1 MQEFVV
7 ARAEAGGRFDKY
19 LKRLLPLA
27 SSGFLYRMLRKKNIT
42 LNDKKAEGKE
52 ILAEKDVVKLFF
64 SEETFLKFTGRSES
78 VSISGRNRTD
88 EGNKDF
94 VKKPPKDCRKAYQ
107 QLGEIPVIY
116 EDEDILILNKPVGA
130 LSQKAKKEDVSLNEW
145 MIGYLLEKKEISEE
159 GLSRFCPSV
168 CNRLDR
174 NTSGLLL
181 CGKTLRGSRFLSEVL
196 RDRSLHK
203 YYLTYAEGKIEYPIT
218 LRGYL
223 KKEAEKNRSKVIS
236 EEVYRKRVLTAESER
251 NQKKVLVAEPE
262 RNQEKVLTEKPER
275 NQKKV
280 LTAEPGESQKRVLTA
295 GAEGYRKKAS
305 APTGGEK
312 EHPKEYQKEYHR
324 IETVI
329 KPLFYSEGMDCTK
342 LEILLVT
349 GKSHQIRAHLSEI
362 GHPVLGD
369 IKYGWKPKRKEEMG
383 LKHQLLHAYRV
394 EFPKREGEFAYLS
407 GKAVTAP
414 LPELFEKLE
423 KRFMG
428 R

>member
-27 SSGFLYRMLRKKNIT
+27 SSGFLYKMLRKKNIT

-64 SEETFLKFTGRSES
+64 SEETYLKFAGRSEG
-78 VSISGRNRTD
+78 VSGRNGAD
-88 EGNKDF
+88 EGDKDS
-94 VKKPPKDCRKAYQ
+94 VKEPEKNCQEAGFSLFPDRVCPERYSFRKSGEDYRKAYR
-107 QLGEIPVIY
+107 QLGGIPVIY
-116 EDEDILILNKPVGA
+116 EDEDILILNKPAGV
-130 LSQKAKKEDVSLNEW
+130 LSQKAKREDVSLNEW

-181 CGKTLRGSRFLSEVL
+181 CGKTLRGSRFLSEIL

-203 YYLTYAEGKIEYPIT
+203 YYLTYAEGKIEHPIT
-218 LRGYL
+218 LKGYL
-223 KKEAEKNRSKVIS
+223 TKETERNRAKVIS
-236 EEVYRKRVLTAESER
+236 EEEYR
-251 NQKKVLVAEPE
+251 KKVLMAEPE
-262 RNQEKVLTEKPER
+262 
-275 NQKKV
+275 
-280 LTAEPGESQKRVLTA
+280 
-295 GAEGYRKKAS
+295 
-305 APTGGEK
+305 
-312 EHPKEYQKEYHR
+312 EYHR

-329 KPLFYSEGMDCTK
+329 KPLSYSKEMDCTK

-369 IKYGWKPKRKEEMG
+369 IKYGWKPKRREEMG
-383 LKHQLLHAYRV
+383 LKYQLLHAHKV
-394 EFPKREGEFAYLS
+394 EFPKTEGEFDYLS
-407 GKAVTAP
+407 EKVVTAP
-414 LPELFEKLE
+414 LPELFDNLWNS
-423 KRFMG
+423 FD
-428 R
+428 

>member
-27 SSGFLYRMLRKKNIT
+27 SSGFLYKMLRKKNIT

-64 SEETFLKFTGRSES
+64 SEETYLKFAGRSGG
-78 VSISGRNRTD
+78 VSGQDGTD
-88 EGNKDF
+88 EWKRDS
-94 VKKPPKDCRKAYQ
+94 VKISEKDCQAAVFSQCPDGDRSERYSFRKSGEGYRKAYR
-107 QLGEIPVIY
+107 QLGKIPVIY
-116 EDEDILILNKPVGA
+116 EDEDILILNKPAGV
-130 LSQKAKKEDVSLNEW
+130 LSQKAKREDVSLNEW

-159 GLSRFCPSV
+159 GLLRFCPSV

-181 CGKTLRGSRFLSEVL
+181 CGKTLRGSRFLSEIL

-203 YYLTYAEGKIEYPIT
+203 YYLTYAEGKIEHPIT
-218 LRGYL
+218 LKGYL
-223 KKEAEKNRSKVIS
+223 KKETERNRVKVIS
-236 EEVYRKRVLTAESER
+236 EEEYR
-251 NQKKVLVAEPE
+251 
-262 RNQEKVLTEKPER
+262 EKVLM
-275 NQKKV
+275 
-280 LTAEPGESQKRVLTA
+280 AEQE
-295 GAEGYRKKAS
+295 
-305 APTGGEK
+305 
-312 EHPKEYQKEYHR
+312 EYHR

-329 KPLFYSEGMDCTK
+329 KPLSYLKEMDCTK

-369 IKYGWKPKRKEEMG
+369 IKYGWKPRRREEMG
-383 LKHQLLHAYRV
+383 LKYQLLHAHKA
-394 EFPKREGEFAYLS
+394 EFPKTEGEFDYLS
-407 GKAVTAP
+407 EKVVTAP

-423 KRFMG
+423 RRLSAVG
-428 R
+428 RNR

>member
-27 SSGFLYRMLRKKNIT
+27 SSGFLYKMLRKKNIT

-64 SEETFLKFTGRSES
+64 SEETYLKFAGRSGG
-78 VSISGRNRTD
+78 VSGQDGTD
-88 EGNKDF
+88 EWKRDS
-94 VKKPPKDCRKAYQ
+94 VKISEKDCQEAVFSQCPDGDRSERYSFRKSGAGYRKAYQ
-107 QLGEIPVIY
+107 QLGKIPVIY
-116 EDEDILILNKPVGA
+116 EDEDILILNKPAGV
-130 LSQKAKKEDVSLNEW
+130 LSQKAKREDVSLNEW
-145 MIGYLLEKKEISEE
+145 MIGYLLEKKEISED
-159 GLSRFCPSV
+159 GLLRFCPSV

-181 CGKTLRGSRFLSEVL
+181 CGKTLRGSRFLSEIL

-203 YYLTYAEGKIEYPIT
+203 YYLTYAEGKIEHPIT
-218 LRGYL
+218 LKGYL
-223 KKEAEKNRSKVIS
+223 KKETERNRVKVIS
-236 EEVYRKRVLTAESER
+236 EEEYRE
-251 NQKKVLVAEPE
+251 KVLMAEPE
-262 RNQEKVLTEKPER
+262 
-275 NQKKV
+275 
-280 LTAEPGESQKRVLTA
+280 
-295 GAEGYRKKAS
+295 
-305 APTGGEK
+305 
-312 EHPKEYQKEYHR
+312 EYHR

-329 KPLFYSEGMDCTK
+329 KPLSYSKEMDCTK

-369 IKYGWKPKRKEEMG
+369 IKYGWKPRRREEMG
-383 LKHQLLHAYRV
+383 LKYQLLHAHKV
-394 EFPKREGEFAYLS
+394 EFPKTEGEFDYLS
-407 GKAVTAP
+407 EKVVTAP

-423 KRFMG
+423 RQKCL
-428 R
+428 

>member
-27 SSGFLYRMLRKKNIT
+27 SSGFLYKMLRKKNIT

-64 SEETFLKFTGRSES
+64 SEETYLKFAGRSEG
-78 VSISGRNRTD
+78 VSGRNGAD
-88 EGNKDF
+88 EGDKDS
-94 VKKPPKDCRKAYQ
+94 VKEPEKNCQEAGLSLFPDRDCPERYSFRKSGEDYRKAYR
-107 QLGEIPVIY
+107 QLGGIPVIY
-116 EDEDILILNKPVGA
+116 EGEDILILNKPAGV
-130 LSQKAKKEDVSLNEW
+130 LSQKAKREDVSLNEW

-181 CGKTLRGSRFLSEVL
+181 CGKTLRGSRFLSEIL

-203 YYLTYAEGKIEYPIT
+203 YYLTYAEGKIEHPIT
-218 LRGYL
+218 LKGYL
-223 KKEAEKNRSKVIS
+223 TKETERNRAKVIS
-236 EEVYRKRVLTAESER
+236 EEEYR
-251 NQKKVLVAEPE
+251 KKVLMAEPE
-262 RNQEKVLTEKPER
+262 
-275 NQKKV
+275 
-280 LTAEPGESQKRVLTA
+280 
-295 GAEGYRKKAS
+295 
-305 APTGGEK
+305 
-312 EHPKEYQKEYHR
+312 EYHR

-329 KPLFYSEGMDCTK
+329 KPLSYSKEMDCTK

-369 IKYGWKPKRKEEMG
+369 IKYGWKPKRREEMG
-383 LKHQLLHAYRV
+383 LKYQLLHAHKV
-394 EFPKREGEFAYLS
+394 EFPKTEGEFDYLS
-407 GKAVTAP
+407 EKVVTAP
-414 LPELFEKLE
+414 LPELFDNLWNS
-423 KRFMG
+423 FD
-428 R
+428 

>member
-27 SSGFLYRMLRKKNIT
+27 SFGFLYKMLRKKNIT

-64 SEETFLKFTGRSES
+64 SEETFLKFTGRSGS
-78 VSISGRNRTD
+78 VSISGRDRAD
-88 EGNKDF
+88 EGNKDS
-94 VKKPPKDCRKAYQ
+94 VKKSPKDCLKAYQ

-116 EDEDILILNKPVGA
+116 EDEDILILNKPAGA

-145 MIGYLLEKKEISEE
+145 MIGYLLKKKEITGEE
-159 GLSRFCPSV
+159 LSRFCPSV

-203 YYLTYAEGKIEYPIT
+203 YYLTYAEGKIEYSIT

-223 KKEAEKNRSKVIS
+223 KKEAERNRSEVIS
-236 EEVYRKRVLTAESER
+236 EEAYR
-251 NQKKVLVAEPE
+251 
-262 RNQEKVLTEKPER
+262 
-275 NQKKV
+275 KKV
-280 LTAEPGESQKRVLTA
+280 LTAE
-295 GAEGYRKKAS
+295 AERK
-305 APTGGEK
+305 
-312 EHPKEYQKEYHR
+312 YQKEYHR

-329 KPLFYSEGMDCTK
+329 KPLSYSEGMNCTK

-394 EFPKREGEFAYLS
+394 EFPKLEGEFAYLS

-414 LPELFEKLE
+414 VPELFEKLE
-423 KRFMG
+423 RRFMG

>member
-27 SSGFLYRMLRKKNIT
+27 SSGFLYKMLRKKNIT

-64 SEETFLKFTGRSES
+64 SEETYLKFAGRSEG
-78 VSISGRNRTD
+78 VSGRNGAD
-88 EGNKDF
+88 EGDKDS
-94 VKKPPKDCRKAYQ
+94 VKEPEKNCQEAGLSLFPDRDCPERYSFRKSGEDYRKAYR
-107 QLGEIPVIY
+107 QLGGIPVIY
-116 EDEDILILNKPVGA
+116 EDEDILILNKPAGV
-130 LSQKAKKEDVSLNEW
+130 LSQKAKREDVSLNEW

-181 CGKTLRGSRFLSEVL
+181 CGKTLRGSRFLSEIL

-203 YYLTYAEGKIEYPIT
+203 YYLTYAEGKIEHPIT
-218 LRGYL
+218 LKGYL
-223 KKEAEKNRSKVIS
+223 TKETERNRAKVIS
-236 EEVYRKRVLTAESER
+236 EEEYR
-251 NQKKVLVAEPE
+251 KKVLMAEPE
-262 RNQEKVLTEKPER
+262 
-275 NQKKV
+275 
-280 LTAEPGESQKRVLTA
+280 
-295 GAEGYRKKAS
+295 
-305 APTGGEK
+305 
-312 EHPKEYQKEYHR
+312 EYHR

-329 KPLFYSEGMDCTK
+329 KPLSYSKEMDCTK

-369 IKYGWKPKRKEEMG
+369 IKYGWKPKRREEMG
-383 LKHQLLHAYRV
+383 LKYQLLHAHKV
-394 EFPKREGEFAYLS
+394 EFPKTEGEFDYLS
-407 GKAVTAP
+407 EKVVTAP
-414 LPELFEKLE
+414 LPELFDNLWNS
-423 KRFMG
+423 FD
-428 R
+428 